1 MLGRIKLAVAGA
13 LLGLAALAAH
23 AAPEN
28 LLVGSWG
35 THSIRLYDG
44 QTGAFLGDFVEP
56 GSGGL
61 STPDGMD
68 YGPDGNLYVAS
79 SDTNAILRFD
89 GQTGDLIDVFATER
103 LSAPGN
109 LQFGPDGLLYVCN
122 KNPGEVLR
130 FNPASGALV
139 DVFAAGGGLAQ
150 PVGMAWRDGLL
161 YVADFSGGAIRRF
174 DAATGAYV
182 DDFRNIATPLILNTD
197 ADGNLFVSSCN
208 LARVRRYDPMGQ
220 QSNVTIGGPINCPVG
235 HLVNERG
242 ERIVA
247 SWGNH
252 QLLRYDAQTGAYL
265 GVFASGDGL
274 TLPNDLL
281 LTTVP
286 EPAAALLLLTAAV
299 GMRSRRL
306 V

>member
-1 MLGRIKLAVAGA
+1 M
-13 LLGLAALAAH
+13 
-23 AAPEN
+23 
-28 LLVGSWG
+28 
-35 THSIRLYDG
+35 
-44 QTGAFLGDFVEP
+44 
-56 GSGGL
+56 
-61 STPDGMD
+61 
-68 YGPDGNLYVAS
+68 
-79 SDTNAILRFD
+79 
-89 GQTGDLIDVFATER
+89 
-103 LSAPGN
+103 
-109 LQFGPDGLLYVCN
+109 
-122 KNPGEVLR
+122 
-130 FNPASGALV
+130 
-139 DVFAAGGGLAQ
+139 
-150 PVGMAWRDGLL
+150 
-161 YVADFSGGAIRRF
+161 
-174 DAATGAYV
+174 
-182 DDFRNIATPLILNTD
+182 
-197 ADGNLFVSSCN
+197 
-208 LARVRRYDPMGQ
+208 RRYDPMGQ